1 MLSLTINSLEHIEEV
16 KMSFSVKFNLE
27 IEWNDKNMDWQNLND
42 DIFLNIVTKDV
53 VDKLWVPHIIFKNT
67 EKNYESKIDEKS
79 IILVKKQGNKSL
91 APIHEIEE
99 IAYYKGSE
107 NSLLYS
113 RDFYHRFQC
122 HFDLHDYPFD
132 TQVCSILMKMPHK
145 VENFVDIFP
154 KQLKY
159 TGQLQ
164 MAEFNILK
172 LDMRK
177 GLASKQFDVEVKFIL
192 KRRIAQHLLST
203 YLPSFCI
210 LCIAQVLKINPYF
223 ENYLKLLGDFIL
235 CQGTF
240 QNCSTISHNLSA
252 SDVHSERLCFF

>member
-27 IEWNDKNMDWQNLND
+27 IEWYDKNMDWQNLND
-42 DIFLNIVTKDV
+42 DMFLNIVSKDV

-79 IILVKKQGNKSL
+79 IILVKRHGNRSL
-91 APIHEIEE
+91 SSMKEIEE

-145 VENFVDIFP
+145 IENFVDIFP

-164 MAEFNILK
+164 MAEFTILK

-177 GLASKQFDVEVKFIL
+177 GLANKQYDVEVKIIL

-210 LCIAQVLKINPYF
+210 LCIAQVFRKQKLF
-223 ENYLKLLGDFIL
+223 EN
-235 CQGTF
+235 
-240 QNCSTISHNLSA
+240 
-252 SDVHSERLCFF
+252 